1 MLDKVLVPNQTFA
14 KLASDEQIT
23 RATRAL
29 EANGIQVLIAK
40 NGEEAKRLFF
50 ELVPDGSEIFLGAS
64 VTLEKLGITAEV
76 DKSGRFDALRPKM
89 FAMNRA
95 TQGREIRKLVGGP
108 DFAAGSVHAVTED
121 GQVMIASNTGSQLGP
136 YATSAGSVI
145 WVVGAQ
151 KYGNPDL
158 VLPADFDAQREQYYT
173 TLNLPLSP
181 TVFIER
187 LKVALSEALY
197 RLNKTL
203 PRPRRSAWTHCARGR
218 STLGGRSWR
227 EARMCCSAA
236 RRTRT
241 SRTFGRA
248 CGRCAP
254 SSRSSR
260 GASSPPPSSG
270 SWKGCWRESWR
281 REKQSPRLR
290 DGPKRMPSSATG
302 GGWAAALPLA

>member
-151 KYGNPDL
+151 KIVKDL
-158 VLPADFDAQREQYYT
+158 NEGFKRIQEYSV
-173 TLNLPLSP
+173 PL
-181 TVFIER
+181 E
-187 LKVALSEALY
+187 EEHMQQLY
-197 RLNKTL
+197 KMSTNLNKVL
-203 PRPRRSAWTHCARGR
+203 IINREIRPNRITMIIVKEE
-218 STLGGRSWR
+218 LG
-227 EARMCCSAA
+227 
-236 RRTRT
+236 
-241 SRTFGRA
+241 F
-248 CGRCAP
+248 
-254 SSRSSR
+254 
-260 GASSPPPSSG
+260 
-270 SWKGCWRESWR
+270 
-281 REKQSPRLR
+281 
-290 DGPKRMPSSATG
+290 
-302 GGWAAALPLA
+302 